1 MSMSYPGGRVPR
13 LGDRKAVDQSGR
25 LIVKRQGRFGR
36 VKELVIPVQILDVS
50 ISGASLRA
58 TREEEILPKQL
69 ALLDVDGASGN
80 VRVIWIRPEDD
91 EHIAFGVQFL
101 DPRPAFLPTL
111 YRWLGRETAL
121 GPLDE
126 D

>member
-13 LGDRKAVDQSGR
+13 LGDRKAVDQSGQ
-25 LIVKRQGRFGR
+25 LVVKRQGRFGR
-36 VKELVIPVQILDVS
+36 VKEIVIPVHILDVS

-58 TREEEILPKQL
+58 GREEEITPKQL
-69 ALLDVDGASGN
+69 ALLDVGGDTGN
-80 VRVIWIRPEDD
+80 VRVIWMRPED
-91 EHIAFGVQFL
+91 ESHVALGVQFL

-126 D
+126 G